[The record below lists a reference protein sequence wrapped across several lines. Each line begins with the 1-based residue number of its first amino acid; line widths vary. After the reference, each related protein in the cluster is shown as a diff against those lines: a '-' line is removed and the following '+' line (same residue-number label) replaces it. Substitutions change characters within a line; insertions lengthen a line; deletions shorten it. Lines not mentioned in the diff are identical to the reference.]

1 MIRDEM
7 NMPVY
12 LKIKMALIE
21 HRLITRRPLSAD
33 LLSMIDHKHGA
44 DRMQSQANRIIN
56 EREQEIE

>member
-1 MIRDEM
+1 MTAFMVRDEM

-33 LLSMIDHKHGA
+33 LLSMIDQKHGE
-44 DRMQSQANRIIN
+44 DRLKN
-56 EREQEIE
+56 